1 MGAAPIHSKKKMKT
15 LTALNQ
21 KLLKLQF
28 LGRNA
33 LKPLGK
39 SLRKNWK
46 EKGRNL
52 FEKKNQS
59 YFDIVNK
66 SVGCSSL

>member
-21 KLLKLQF
+21 KLLKLHF

-33 LKPLGK
+33 LKPVGK
-39 SLRKNWK
+39 SL
-46 EKGRNL
+46 
-52 FEKKNQS
+52 S
-59 YFDIVNK
+59 T
-66 SVGCSSL
+66 SLLVKLLNFTGNSIYTQYSLG

>member
-21 KLLKLQF
+21 KLLKPDF

-39 SLRKNWK
+39 SLRACL
-46 EKGRNL
+46 EVESSFLSFYL
-52 FEKKNQS
+52 FIIYS
-59 YFDIVNK
+59 TA
-66 SVGCSSL
+66 